1 MELLGERSWWIPASL
16 DRLLPRVSIE
26 GQGFFDDG
34 PPPVSAPEPEVEPIP
49 APQTNAARDERSGA
63 PAGSIAAPD
72 QGVTMSVIMMLRV
85 KADAKRLQEVVDG
98 DEARWRA
105 INTRAKEL
113 GAIHHRFLASPDGT
127 EIIVLDEWESPE
139 AFQKFFESSPEI
151 PAIMAEVGVSSEPV
165 ITFWHPV
172 DTADTF

>member
-1 MELLGERSWWIPASL
+1 
-16 DRLLPRVSIE
+16 
-26 GQGFFDDG
+26 
-34 PPPVSAPEPEVEPIP
+34 
-49 APQTNAARDERSGA
+49 
-63 PAGSIAAPD
+63 
-72 QGVTMSVIMMLRV
+72 MSVIMMLRV

-127 EIIVLDEWESPE
+127 EIVVLDEWESPE

-151 PAIMAEVGVSSEPV
+151 PQIMAEVGVTSEPD